1 MNAVKIIRL
10 LALLLAIAAAFA
22 TIPYAALGL
31 AVLGLLNGFMGVPV
45 DRRQTY
51 MITALALFMS
61 TGALGMVPAV
71 GGYLTAIFS
80 NVSAVLNAGVLAV
93 FVMIVKDRLT
103 TDP

>member
-31 AVLGLLNGFMGVPV
+31 AILGLLNGFMGVPT
-45 DRRQTY
+45 DRRVTY
-51 MITALALFMS
+51 LVTAIALALS
-61 TGALGMVPAV
+61 ADALASVPAV
-71 GGYLTAIFS
+71 GGYLTAIFN
-80 NVSAVLNAGVLAV
+80 NVSAALNAGVLAV

-103 TDP
+103 TEP